1 MLTFEY
7 VTENG
12 AVSFSEDSDFWITDI
27 DGLSSN
33 EITISETQGVNQIGS
48 TRSSQSVRPRDLTVT
63 GVLFGDLKENRRALL
78 SCVSPMVPAR
88 FFIHEDGESWYLE
101 GTPKRTPVMEETAEM
116 QQFQFILHCPYPYW
130 RTADDANTL
139 LAGIKAL
146 FKFPFFTGGKW
157 YISKYEASA
166 FKRVLNDG
174 DVAIDLTVELKA
186 MAQVQAPEVLLVET
200 GSMLRITKT
209 LQAGESFTIS
219 TVYGSKR
226 VIYRHADGVEE
237 NGFRYLSSDS
247 DMNMQLQ
254 PGVNTFRY
262 DAADN
267 REGLRVSVLA
277 PRGVRAGV

>member
-7 VTENG
+7 ITANN
-12 AVSFSEDSDFWITDI
+12 AVSFSEDSDFWITGI

-33 EITISETQGVNQIGS
+33 EINISETQGVNQIGS

-63 GVLFGDLKENRRALL
+63 GVLFGNLKENRRTLL
-78 SCVSPMVPAR
+78 SCVSPMIPAH

-101 GTPKRTPVMEETAEM
+101 GTPKRTPVMEETAEI

-146 FKFPFFTGGKW
+146 FRFPFYTGGKW

-166 FKRVLNDG
+166 IKRVLNDG
-174 DVAIDLTVELKA
+174 DVDIDLTVELKA

-237 NGFRYLSSDS
+237 NGFRYLSPDS

>member
-7 VTENG
+7 ITANN
-12 AVSFSEDSDFWITDI
+12 AVSFSEDSDFWITGI

-33 EITISETQGVNQIGS
+33 EINISETQGVNQIGS

-63 GVLFGDLKENRRALL
+63 GVLFGNLKENRRTLL
-78 SCVSPMVPAR
+78 SCVSPMIPAH

-101 GTPKRTPVMEETAEM
+101 GTPKRTPVMEETAEI

-146 FKFPFFTGGKW
+146 FRFPFYTGGKW

-166 FKRVLNDG
+166 FERVLNDG

-237 NGFRYLSSDS
+237 NGFRYLSPDS

>member
-146 FKFPFFTGGKW
+146 GNGT
-157 YISKYEASA
+157 S
-166 FKRVLNDG
+166 R
-174 DVAIDLTVELKA
+174 
-186 MAQVQAPEVLLVET
+186 
-200 GSMLRITKT
+200 SMRR
-209 LQAGESFTIS
+209 A
-219 TVYGSKR
+219 
-226 VIYRHADGVEE
+226 
-237 NGFRYLSSDS
+237 LSSACS
-247 DMNMQLQ
+247 TMAMSPSTSRSN
-254 PGVNTFRY
+254 
-262 DAADN
+262 
-267 REGLRVSVLA
+267 
-277 PRGVRAGV
+277 

>member
-1 MLTFEY
+1 
-7 VTENG
+7 
-12 AVSFSEDSDFWITDI
+12 
-27 DGLSSN
+27 
-33 EITISETQGVNQIGS
+33 
-48 TRSSQSVRPRDLTVT
+48 
-63 GVLFGDLKENRRALL
+63 
-78 SCVSPMVPAR
+78 
-88 FFIHEDGESWYLE
+88 
-101 GTPKRTPVMEETAEM
+101 M

-146 FKFPFFTGGKW
+146 FRFPFYTGGKW

-237 NGFRYLSSDS
+237 NGFRYLSPDS
-247 DMNMQLQ
+247 DMKLQ

>member
-7 VTENG
+7 VTANNT
-12 AVSFSEDSDFWITDI
+12 VSFSEDSDFWITGI

-33 EITISETQGVNQIGS
+33 EINISETQGVNQIGS

-63 GVLFGDLKENRRALL
+63 GVLFGNLKENRRTLL

-88 FFIHEDGESWYLE
+88 FFIHEDGEIWYLE
-101 GTPKRTPVMEETAEM
+101 GTPKRTPVMEETAEI

-157 YISKYEASA
+157 YISKYEESA

-186 MAQVQAPEVLLVET
+186 TAQVQAPEVLLVET
-200 GSMLRITKT
+200 GSVLRITKT
-209 LQAGESFTIS
+209 LQAGESFTVS

-226 VIYRHADGVEE
+226 VVYRHADGVEE
-237 NGFRYLSSDS
+237 NGFRYLSPDS

-254 PGVNTFRY
+254 PGVNIFRC

>member
-1 MLTFEY
+1 M
-7 VTENG
+7 
-12 AVSFSEDSDFWITDI
+12 
-27 DGLSSN
+27 
-33 EITISETQGVNQIGS
+33 
-48 TRSSQSVRPRDLTVT
+48 
-63 GVLFGDLKENRRALL
+63 
-78 SCVSPMVPAR
+78 SPMIPAR

-101 GTPKRTPVMEETAEM
+101 GTPKRTPVMEETAEI

-146 FKFPFFTGGKW
+146 FRFPFYTGGKW

-237 NGFRYLSSDS
+237 NGFRYLSPDS

>member
-7 VTENG
+7 ITANN
-12 AVSFSEDSDFWITDI
+12 AVSFSEDSDFWITGI

-33 EITISETQGVNQIGS
+33 EINISETQGVNQIGS

-63 GVLFGDLKENRRALL
+63 GVLFGNLKENRRTLL
-78 SCVSPMVPAR
+78 SCVSPMIPAH

-101 GTPKRTPVMEETAEM
+101 GTPKRTPVMEETAEI

-146 FKFPFFTGGKW
+146 FRFPFYTGGKW

-174 DVAIDLTVELKA
+174 TS
-186 MAQVQAPEVLLVET
+186 P
-200 GSMLRITKT
+200 
-209 LQAGESFTIS
+209 S
-219 TVYGSKR
+219 TSR
-226 VIYRHADGVEE
+226 
-237 NGFRYLSSDS
+237 SS
-247 DMNMQLQ
+247 
-254 PGVNTFRY
+254 
-262 DAADN
+262 
-267 REGLRVSVLA
+267 
-277 PRGVRAGV
+277 

>member
-7 VTENG
+7 ITANN
-12 AVSFSEDSDFWITDI
+12 AVSFSEDSDFWITGI

-33 EITISETQGVNQIGS
+33 EINISETQGVNQIGS

-63 GVLFGDLKENRRALL
+63 GVLFGNLKENRRTLL
-78 SCVSPMVPAR
+78 SCVSPMIPAH

-101 GTPKRTPVMEETAEM
+101 GTPKRTPVMEETAEI

-146 FKFPFFTGGKW
+146 FRFPFYTGGKW

-226 VIYRHADGVEE
+226 VIYRHADGV
-237 NGFRYLSSDS
+237 
-247 DMNMQLQ
+247 
-254 PGVNTFRY
+254 
-262 DAADN
+262 
-267 REGLRVSVLA
+267 
-277 PRGVRAGV
+277 

>member
-7 VTENG
+7 ITENG

-33 EITISETQGVNQIGS
+33 EINISETQGVNQIGS

-63 GVLFGDLKENRRALL
+63 GVLFGDLKENRRTLL
-78 SCVSPMVPAR
+78 SCVSPMIPAR

-101 GTPKRTPVMEETAEM
+101 GTPKRTPVMEETAEI

-146 FKFPFFTGGKW
+146 FRFPFYTGGKW

-200 GSMLRITKT
+200 GSRYASQRLCRQEKA
-209 LQAGESFTIS
+209 LPFPPS
-219 TVYGSKR
+219 T
-226 VIYRHADGVEE
+226 
-237 NGFRYLSSDS
+237 
-247 DMNMQLQ
+247 
-254 PGVNTFRY
+254 
-262 DAADN
+262 AA
-267 REGLRVSVLA
+267 SV
-277 PRGVRAGV
+277 